1 MELIRSTHTNYDEYE
16 SLLLERDQAQKEAG
30 QIWTCYI
37 QTFGKLIADVY
48 EEKIECIKCRKT
60 IDFYQRALN
69 HGGVVDQDAMQEYLD
84 REMALYYVNL
94 KRMQDDYQKCKNA
107 GTSTSYEVQRSR
119 TLYRRL
125 AKLIHPDINP
135 ETDRQEILKELW
147 QRILT
152 AYGYND
158 IKALSELEVLVRKA
172 LKDLGKEEIKID
184 IPDIS
189 ERIDALK
196 KEILDITS
204 TEPYTYRELLEND
217 DAVEKKKT
225 ALQEE
230 LDTYK
235 KYHEELKEAILQ
247 IVSKGGIEIK
257 WRMN

>member
-1 MELIRSTHTNYDEYE
+1 MQKDDRFLSACPESFIILLDEY
-16 SLLLERDQAQKEAG
+16 
-30 QIWTCYI
+30 
-37 QTFGKLIADVY
+37 DVFVR
-48 EEKIECIKCRKT
+48 EQVSDEL
-60 IDFYQRALN
+60 F
-69 HGGVVDQDAMQEYLD
+69 QEYLD

-94 KRMQDDYQKCKNA
+94 KRMQDDFQKCKKA

-152 AYGYND
+152 AYGHND

>member
-69 HGGVVDQDAMQEYLD
+69 HGGIVDQDAMQEYLD

-135 ETDRQEILKELW
+135 ETDRQEVLKELW
-147 QRILT
+147 
-152 AYGYND
+152 
-158 IKALSELEVLVRKA
+158 
-172 LKDLGKEEIKID
+172 
-184 IPDIS
+184 
-189 ERIDALK
+189 
-196 KEILDITS
+196 
-204 TEPYTYRELLEND
+204 
-217 DAVEKKKT
+217 
-225 ALQEE
+225 
-230 LDTYK
+230 
-235 KYHEELKEAILQ
+235 
-247 IVSKGGIEIK
+247 
-257 WRMN
+257 

>member
-1 MELIRSTHTNYDEYE
+1 M
-16 SLLLERDQAQKEAG
+16 
-30 QIWTCYI
+30 
-37 QTFGKLIADVY
+37 
-48 EEKIECIKCRKT
+48 
-60 IDFYQRALN
+60 
-69 HGGVVDQDAMQEYLD
+69 
-84 REMALYYVNL
+84 
-94 KRMQDDYQKCKNA
+94 
-107 GTSTSYEVQRSR
+107 
-119 TLYRRL
+119 
-125 AKLIHPDINP
+125 
-135 ETDRQEILKELW
+135 
-147 QRILT
+147 
-152 AYGYND
+152 
-158 IKALSELEVLVRKA
+158 
-172 LKDLGKEEIKID
+172 KDLGKEEIKID

>member
-69 HGGVVDQDAMQEYLD
+69 HGGIVDQDAMQEYLD

-135 ETDRQEILKELW
+135 ETDRQEVLKELW

-152 AYGYND
+152 TYGHND

-196 KEILDITS
+196 KEILDITH

-225 ALQEE
+225 ALQG
-230 LDTYK
+230 
-235 KYHEELKEAILQ
+235 KEKDRAA
-247 IVSKGGIEIK
+247 GGTGHL
-257 WRMN
+257 

>member
-84 REMALYYVNL
+84 REMALYYANL
-94 KRMQDDYQKCKNA
+94 KRMQDDFQKCKKA

>member
-69 HGGVVDQDAMQEYLD
+69 HGGIVDQDAMQEYLD

-94 KRMQDDYQKCKNA
+94 KRMQDDFQKCKNA

-135 ETDRQEILKELW
+135 ETDRQEVLKELW

-172 LKDLGKEEIKID
+172 LKDLGQKEIKID

-189 ERIDALK
+189 ERIDEFK
-196 KEILDITS
+196 
-204 TEPYTYRELLEND
+204 
-217 DAVEKKKT
+217 V
-225 ALQEE
+225 
-230 LDTYK
+230 
-235 KYHEELKEAILQ
+235 
-247 IVSKGGIEIK
+247 
-257 WRMN
+257 

>member
-48 EEKIECIKCRKT
+48 EGKIECIKCRKT

-69 HGGVVDQDAMQEYLD
+69 HGGIVDQDAMQEYLD

-94 KRMQDDYQKCKNA
+94 KRMQDDHQKCKNA

-152 AYGYND
+152 AYGHNE

-172 LKDLGKEEIKID
+172 LKDLGQKEIKID

-189 ERIDALK
+189 
-196 KEILDITS
+196 
-204 TEPYTYRELLEND
+204 
-217 DAVEKKKT
+217 
-225 ALQEE
+225 
-230 LDTYK
+230 
-235 KYHEELKEAILQ
+235 
-247 IVSKGGIEIK
+247 
-257 WRMN
+257 

>member
-1 MELIRSTHTNYDEYE
+1 
-16 SLLLERDQAQKEAG
+16 
-30 QIWTCYI
+30 
-37 QTFGKLIADVY
+37 
-48 EEKIECIKCRKT
+48 
-60 IDFYQRALN
+60 
-69 HGGVVDQDAMQEYLD
+69 
-84 REMALYYVNL
+84 
-94 KRMQDDYQKCKNA
+94 MQDDFKKCKNA

-152 AYGYND
+152 AYGHND

>member
-135 ETDRQEILKELW
+135 ETDRQEVLKELW

-172 LKDLGKEEIKID
+172 LKDLGQKEIKID

-196 KEILDITS
+196 KEILDITH

-217 DAVEKKKT
+217 DAV
-225 ALQEE
+225 
-230 LDTYK
+230 
-235 KYHEELKEAILQ
+235 YHEELKEAILQ

>member
-1 MELIRSTHTNYDEYE
+1 
-16 SLLLERDQAQKEAG
+16 
-30 QIWTCYI
+30 
-37 QTFGKLIADVY
+37 
-48 EEKIECIKCRKT
+48 
-60 IDFYQRALN
+60 
-69 HGGVVDQDAMQEYLD
+69 MQEYLD

-94 KRMQDDYQKCKNA
+94 KRMQGDYQKCKNA

-125 AKLIHPDINP
+125 AKLIHSDINP

-196 KEILDITS
+196 KEILDITH

-235 KYHEELKEAILQ
+235 KYHDELKEAILQ